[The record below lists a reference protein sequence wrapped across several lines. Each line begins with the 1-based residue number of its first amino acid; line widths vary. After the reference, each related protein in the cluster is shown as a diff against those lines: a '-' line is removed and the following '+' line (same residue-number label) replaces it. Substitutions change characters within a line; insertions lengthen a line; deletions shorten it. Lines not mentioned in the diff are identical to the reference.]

1 MAKIKFTAG
10 RIDGFQCEPGKGQS
24 FLWDATAP
32 GLALRATA
40 NGAKSYIFQ
49 AKLKNEAI
57 RITIGATQT
66 WNITAAQAEARR
78 LMVIIDMGQDPRKVK
93 ADAVAAEEAAKT
105 VAASTAVRESITVGT
120 VWALYV
126 ADRAPRWGEH
136 HVEDHAAMVRPG
148 GAPRTR
154 SKVKLTKAG
163 PLASL
168 MDVRL
173 VDLNAQRIEAW
184 AETESGLRPTR
195 ARLALRLLKAFLNW
209 CARQPAY
216 AEIVTNNPAKSTR
229 ARESLGKPNFKNDVL
244 QREQLSTWFDA
255 VRKIPNPVISTY
267 LQAQLLTG
275 ARRQEMAALRWE
287 DIDFKWRSISIRDKV
302 EGRRTIPLT
311 PYLASLLET
320 LKCLNNTPPTVKKLR
335 SGATPA
341 KDWSPSPW
349 VFSSPTSKSGRLSE
363 PRIAHNEAL
372 KVAGLPHLTI
382 QGLRRSFG
390 TLCEWVEV
398 PSGVS
403 AQIQGHAPQGVRE
416 QNYIRRP
423 LDMLRKWHDQIE
435 VWLLDQAGVQF
446 QPAPAAL
453 RLVPAA

>member
-1 MAKIKFTAG
+1 MAKVKFTAG
-10 RIDGFQCEPGKGQS
+10 RVDGFQCEAGKGQS

-40 NGAKSYIFQ
+40 NGAKSYVFQ
-49 AKLKNEAI
+49 AKLKGEAI
-57 RITIGATQT
+57 RVTIGATKT
-66 WNITAAQAEARR
+66 WSITAAQTEARR
-78 LMVIIDMGQDPRKVK
+78 LMVIIDKGQDPRKVK
-93 ADAVAAEEAAKT
+93 ADAVAAEGIAKT
-105 VAASTAVRESITVGT
+105 VAASTALRESITLGD
-120 VWALYV
+120 VWSLYV
-126 ADRAPRWGEH
+126 ADRAPRWGERH
-136 HVEDHAAMVRPG
+136 LDDHVRMISPG

-154 SKVKLTKAG
+154 SKIKLTKAA
-163 PLASL
+163 PLATL
-168 MDVRL
+168 MSFRL

-184 AETESGLRPTR
+184 AETEGAVRPTS
-195 ARLALRLLKAFLNW
+195 ARLALRILKACLNW
-209 CARQPAY
+209 CARHPTY
-216 AEIVTNNPAKSTR
+216 SEIVTNNPARSTR
-229 ARESLGKPNFKNDVL
+229 ARESLGKPQVKHDVL
-244 QREQLSTWFDA
+244 QREQLATWFEA
-255 VRKIPNPVISTY
+255 VRKITNPVISTY
-267 LQAQLLTG
+267 LQAQLITG

-287 DIDFKWRSISIRDKV
+287 DIDFKWRSMSIRDKV

-320 LKCLNNTPPTVKKLR
+320 LKRINNTPPTPRKLR
-335 SGATPA
+335 SGAAPA
-341 KDWSPSPW
+341 PTWAPSPW
-349 VFSSPTSKSGRLSE
+349 VFSSSTSKSGRLAE

-372 KVAGLPHLTI
+372 KAAGLPHLTI

-435 VWLLDQAGVQF
+435 VWLLEQAGVQF
-446 QPAPAAL
+446 QPAPAGL
-453 RLVPAA
+453 RAVPAA

>member
-1 MAKIKFTAG
+1 MAKIKLTAG
-10 RIDGFQCEPGKGQS
+10 RIEGFQCEPGKGQS

-49 AKLKNEAI
+49 AKLKNKAI
-57 RITIGATQT
+57 RITIGATKT
-66 WNITAAQAEARR
+66 WSITAAQAEARR
-78 LMVIIDMGQDPRKVK
+78 LMVIIDSGLDPRKVK
-93 ADAVAAEEAAKT
+93 ADAVAAEEVAKT
-105 VAASTAVRESITVGT
+105 VAVSTALRESITLGD
-120 VWALYV
+120 VWGLYV
-126 ADRAPRWGEH
+126 ADRAPRWGKRH
-136 HVEDHAAMVRPG
+136 TDDHLRMISPG

-154 SKVKLTKAG
+154 SKIKLTKAA

-168 MDVRL
+168 MSVRL
-173 VDLNAQRIEAW
+173 VELDTQRIEAW
-184 AETESGLRPTR
+184 AETEGGTR
-195 ARLALRLLKAFLNW
+195 ATSARLALRMLKAFLNW
-209 CARQPAY
+209 CARHPTY
-216 AEIVTNNPAKSTR
+216 SDIVTTNPARSTR
-229 ARESLGKPNFKNDVL
+229 ARESLGKPQVKNDVL
-244 QREQLSTWFDA
+244 QREQLAAWFDA
-255 VRKIPNPVISTY
+255 VGKIGSPVISTY
-267 LQAQLLTG
+267 LQAQLITG
-275 ARRQEMAALRWE
+275 ARREEMAALRWE
-287 DIDFKWRSISIRDKV
+287 DIDFKWRSMSIRDKV

-320 LKCLNNTPPTVKKLR
+320 LKRINNTPPVPKKLR
-335 SGATPA
+335 SGAKPSPEW
-341 KDWSPSPW
+341 KPSPW
-349 VFSSPTSKSGRLSE
+349 VFCSPTSKNGRLAE
-363 PRIAHNEAL
+363 PRIAHIEAL
-372 KVAGLPHLTI
+372 KAAGLPHLTI

-446 QPAPAAL
+446 QPASAEL
-453 RLVPAA
+453 RVVPAA

>member
-10 RIDGFQCEPGKGQS
+10 RIEGFQCDPGKGQS

-57 RITIGATQT
+57 RITIGATKT
-66 WNITAAQAEARR
+66 WSITAAQAEARR
-78 LMVIIDMGQDPRKVK
+78 LMVIIDSGHDPRKVK
-93 ADAVAAEEAAKT
+93 ADAVEAEEVAKT
-105 VAASTAVRESITVGT
+105 VAASTALRESITLAD

-126 ADRAPRWGEH
+126 ADRAPRWGKRH
-136 HVEDHAAMVRPG
+136 TDDHLRMIAPG

-154 SKVKLTKAG
+154 SKIKLTKAA

-168 MDVRL
+168 MSVRL
-173 VDLNAQRIEAW
+173 VDLNSQRIEAW
-184 AETESGLRPTR
+184 AETEGGTR
-195 ARLALRLLKAFLNW
+195 ATSARLALRMLKACLNW
-209 CARQPAY
+209 CARNPSY
-216 AEIVTNNPAKSTR
+216 SEIVTSNPARSTK
-229 ARESLGKPNFKNDVL
+229 AREALGKPNFKNDVL
-244 QREQLSTWFDA
+244 QREQLAAWFDA
-255 VRKIPNPVISTY
+255 VRKIGSPVISTY

-275 ARRQEMAALRWE
+275 ARREEMAALRWE
-287 DIDFKWRSISIRDKV
+287 DIDFKWRSMSIRDKV
-302 EGRRTIPLT
+302 EGRRIIPLT

-320 LKCLNNTPPTVKKLR
+320 LKRINNTPPVPKKLR
-335 SGATPA
+335 SGAGPA
-341 KDWSPSPW
+341 PEWAPSPW
-349 VFSSPTSKSGRLSE
+349 VFSSRTSKSGRLAE

-446 QPAPAAL
+446 QPAPAGL
-453 RLVPAA
+453 RVVTVA